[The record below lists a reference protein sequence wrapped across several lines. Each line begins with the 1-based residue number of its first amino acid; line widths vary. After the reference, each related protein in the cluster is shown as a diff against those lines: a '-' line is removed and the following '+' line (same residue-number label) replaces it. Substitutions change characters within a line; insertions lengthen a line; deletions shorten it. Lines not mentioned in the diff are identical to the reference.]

1 MGEDFSSELIM
12 ILEMYDL
19 GELVDFQRDVRG
31 TVNTSFT
38 IEMLKDGA
46 RRKYFLRRYKDGIR
60 SDEVRC
66 EHSMIRRLKSQGFD
80 IVAGAM
86 PTRDG
91 GTYVLVKEETD
102 GQNGVFYA
110 IFDFLTGEDR
120 YTWVGPVCS
129 PAEIASS
136 ASVLAEFHQALSGFV
151 PEGSRMEPGIL
162 QLLPQIE
169 ANLRACAARPRGTVF
184 DSYLQ
189 EHLAAILDNLHRTRL
204 ALESTH
210 DDRCPRVVI
219 HCDYHPGNLKFEAER
234 VVGVF
239 DLDWS
244 KVDYRCFDVALAA
257 FYFFVSWEEDQDG
270 QLRLDDLQRFLE
282 AYQARLKGTLD
293 PGPLTAEEL
302 RCLPAM
308 IAAANLYV
316 LNWTILDFLRKDVDP
331 HEYLVYLQHAARTIR
346 WLDDSAHRSAL
357 LELLRGVSVDSHSAS
372 SNSTNPGEI

>member
-110 IFDFLTGEDR
+110 VFDFLTGEDR

-169 ANLRACAARPRGTVF
+169 ANLRACAARARAAGRG
-184 DSYLQ
+184 
-189 EHLAAILDNLHRTRL
+189 
-204 ALESTH
+204 
-210 DDRCPRVVI
+210 
-219 HCDYHPGNLKFEAER
+219 
-234 VVGVF
+234 
-239 DLDWS
+239 
-244 KVDYRCFDVALAA
+244 
-257 FYFFVSWEEDQDG
+257 
-270 QLRLDDLQRFLE
+270 
-282 AYQARLKGTLD
+282 
-293 PGPLTAEEL
+293 
-302 RCLPAM
+302 
-308 IAAANLYV
+308 
-316 LNWTILDFLRKDVDP
+316 
-331 HEYLVYLQHAARTIR
+331 
-346 WLDDSAHRSAL
+346 SA
-357 LELLRGVSVDSHSAS
+357 G
-372 SNSTNPGEI
+372 G